1 MVFMNCFLLIPTI
14 LTKIHF
20 TASKIVY
27 SGNTSTLFK
36 GNEVS
41 KNKEKEGGGE
51 VFNKIGEFSEKSGNS
66 WFFYYLEYKAD
77 IAIL

>member
-1 MVFMNCFLLIPTI
+1 MNCFLLIPTI
-14 LTKIHF
+14 LTKIHII
-20 TASKIVY
+20 ASKIVY

-36 GNEVS
+36 GNEVF
-41 KNKEKEGGGE
+41 KNKEKEGGGK

-66 WFFYYLEYKAD
+66 CFFFYCLEYKAD